1 MHDSK
6 HENNREKLMK
16 INDETD
22 VPSDAR
28 KPIAKICRRVFNR
41 TIVKSVKS
49 LKRRHRR
56 VRFFKLSCLQF

>member
-16 INDETD
+16 INDATD

-28 KPIAKICRRVFNR
+28 KPIEKICRRIFNR
-41 TIVKSVKS
+41 TIV
-49 LKRRHRR
+49 KRRHRR